1 MRRFGEVVLVQ
12 MQIIDTFEVK
22 TRPALV
28 LFEENNNV
36 IVAGITSNL
45 ERKGVSLSKK
55 GGVIKESVIMLNYIF
70 TLSEKMIQKQLFT
83 VSSEKKK
90 IIKQEFLKRL
100 Y

>member
-12 MQIIDTFEVK
+12 MQFIDTFEVK
-22 TRPALV
+22 KRPALV

-55 GGVIKESVIMLNYIF
+55 EGVIKESVIMLNYVF